1 MVMMVVVTMV
11 VMTICG
17 NKGGI
22 DGDIMVI
29 MLGKARS
36 S

>member
-1 MVMMVVVTMV
+1 MMVVVVTML

-17 NKGGI
+17 DEGGI